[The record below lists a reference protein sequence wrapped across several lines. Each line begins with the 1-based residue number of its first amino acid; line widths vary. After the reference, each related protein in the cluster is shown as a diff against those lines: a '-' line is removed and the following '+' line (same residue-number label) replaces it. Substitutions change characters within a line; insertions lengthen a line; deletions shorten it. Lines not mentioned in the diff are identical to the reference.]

1 MVLRIFTLISPSQVR
16 HLLRKL
22 FNQKFNMLTSSEQEG
37 LTKCFPQKTSK
48 LQLKW
53 GCTKTLL
60 TPQKTH
66 PAALHLEMQE
76 LSGWDLK
83 WLQFITPQQIHCTT
97 QPDGTWQSVT
107 TDLYCSGE
115 IVEMCWIFSKM
126 LSANICF
133 QGVMT
138 QWVWITHKNY
148 EWSVLTFIW
157 PSLLLQQTELN
168 VWHTRMHLKK
178 RQMMIR
184 SC

>member
-1 MVLRIFTLISPSQVR
+1 MWWVQLPWTKSGFENIHFDQPKSRANQVL

-97 QPDGTWQSVT
+97 QPDGT
-107 TDLYCSGE
+107 
-115 IVEMCWIFSKM
+115 
-126 LSANICF
+126 
-133 QGVMT
+133 
-138 QWVWITHKNY
+138 
-148 EWSVLTFIW
+148 
-157 PSLLLQQTELN
+157 
-168 VWHTRMHLKK
+168 
-178 RQMMIR
+178 
-184 SC
+184 